1 MLYKPPHGSP
11 SRVVVAQVIEPRIVH
26 MVGTAWTKVY
36 QGNTRNVART
46 SPGHLLTNLEQFVS
60 GHRPHGPLT
69 ADATPPARKA
79 TCSPWRVRVEWCLS
93 GGSLLRSRRV
103 NHFRCESHDRVTT
116 LRRDRASAKP
126 PRSRTPLVGYGVSR
140 RSAVSRPTVH
150 EHLHTGHAHEP
161 LLELLV
167 EWYVVSA
174 HDDEQLGI
182 RKRLRRERFEDL
194 FLVARADAVCRRR
207 IFQWFALSQVEAGLP
222 SRWHQAHKICILT
235 MQRCQRHA
243 TVRLAPGTTASRTTT
258 FAPGGALAVSS
269 RTATRMPRVLMHA
282 G

>member
-1 MLYKPPHGSP
+1 
-11 SRVVVAQVIEPRIVH
+11 
-26 MVGTAWTKVY
+26 
-36 QGNTRNVART
+36 
-46 SPGHLLTNLEQFVS
+46 
-60 GHRPHGPLT
+60 
-69 ADATPPARKA
+69 
-79 TCSPWRVRVEWCLS
+79 
-93 GGSLLRSRRV
+93 V

-207 IFQWFALSQVEAGLP
+207 IFQWFALSQVGGLAVAVAP
-222 SRWHQAHKICILT
+222 GTQDLILT

>member
-1 MLYKPPHGSP
+1 M
-11 SRVVVAQVIEPRIVH
+11 
-26 MVGTAWTKVY
+26 
-36 QGNTRNVART
+36 
-46 SPGHLLTNLEQFVS
+46 
-60 GHRPHGPLT
+60 
-69 ADATPPARKA
+69 
-79 TCSPWRVRVEWCLS
+79 
-93 GGSLLRSRRV
+93 

-150 EHLHTGHAHEP
+150 KHLHTGHAHEP

-207 IFQWFALSQVEAGLP
+207 IFQWFALSQVGGLAVAVAPGTQDLHLDDATVP
-222 SRWHQAHKICILT
+222 S
-235 MQRCQRHA
+235 HA
-243 TVRLAPGTTASRTTT
+243 TVRLAPGDNGVTNHHLCARRCARRLKPHSNADAAGTYARRLTQAARTCSCGPLAT
-258 FAPGGALAVSS
+258 FLQMRRRAIALYPCNVSS
-269 RTATRMPRVLMHA
+269 QASQWRPEAPYRPAV
-282 G
+282 

>member
-1 MLYKPPHGSP
+1 
-11 SRVVVAQVIEPRIVH
+11 
-26 MVGTAWTKVY
+26 
-36 QGNTRNVART
+36 
-46 SPGHLLTNLEQFVS
+46 
-60 GHRPHGPLT
+60 
-69 ADATPPARKA
+69 
-79 TCSPWRVRVEWCLS
+79 
-93 GGSLLRSRRV
+93 V

-150 EHLHTGHAHEP
+150 KHLHTGHAHEP

-222 SRWHQAHKICILT
+222 SRWHQAHKTCILT
-235 MQRCQRHA
+235 MQRCQLHA
-243 TVRLAPGTTASRTTT
+243 TVRLAPGDNGVTNHHLCARRCARRLKPHSNADAAGTYARRLTQAARTCSCGPLATLLQMRRR
-258 FAPGGALAVSS
+258 AIALYPCNVSS
-269 RTATRMPRVLMHA
+269 QASQWRPEAPYRPAV
-282 G
+282 

>member
-1 MLYKPPHGSP
+1 
-11 SRVVVAQVIEPRIVH
+11 
-26 MVGTAWTKVY
+26 
-36 QGNTRNVART
+36 
-46 SPGHLLTNLEQFVS
+46 
-60 GHRPHGPLT
+60 
-69 ADATPPARKA
+69 
-79 TCSPWRVRVEWCLS
+79 
-93 GGSLLRSRRV
+93 V

-150 EHLHTGHAHEP
+150 KHLHTGHAHEP

-207 IFQWFALSQVEAGLP
+207 IFQWFALSQVGGL
-222 SRWHQAHKICILT
+222 AV
-235 MQRCQRHA
+235 A
-243 TVRLAPGTTASRTTT
+243 VAPGTQDLHLDDATVPTPCHRAARAGGQRRHEPPPLRPAVRSPSQAAQQRGCRGYLCTPADSGSANLFVRPAGHVVANASESDRTLSLQRFQSGFTV
-258 FAPGGALAVSS
+258 AP
-269 RTATRMPRVLMHA
+269 
-282 G
+282 